1 MQISDNTMMLSVGI
15 FTVLLVSIIILTSNT
30 ALATTGIIIPL
41 YVDPGKEWRSIVQAK
56 NSHPEVPILV
66 IVNCCNGP
74 GSSQD
79 SNYVTGIQNLQAAD
93 ISVLGY
99 VHTNF
104 TARSSADVM
113 AEIDRYKEW
122 YSVNGIFFDQMSNIV
137 GNEGYYSILDDYSK
151 SQGLGLTVGNAGID
165 IPLGYFDAVD
175 IVMVHDNFGLPDS
188 MTVERWATNYDR
200 SNISMVSYGV
210 YPPSQTFVRDASEHI
225 GYIYMT
231 DDILPN
237 PWNSLP
243 TYFRG
248 LVAML
253 DKI

>member
-1 MQISDNTMMLSVGI
+1 MMLSIGI
-15 FTVLLVSIIILTSNT
+15 FIVLLVSIIILTSNT

-66 IVNCCNGP
+66 VINPHNGP
-74 GSSQD
+74 GPSQEIE
-79 SNYVTGIQNLQAAD
+79 YAKGISFLQSAD

-104 TARSSADVM
+104 AARSSADVM

-137 GNEGYYSILDDYSK
+137 GNEGYYNILDDYSK

-165 IPLGYFDAVD
+165 IPVGYFDAVD
-175 IVMVHDNFGLPDS
+175 IVMLHDNFGLPDS

-200 SNISMVSYGV
+200 SNISIVSYGV
-210 YPPSQTFVRDASEHI
+210 YPPNQAFVRDASEHI

-231 DDILPN
+231 DDVLPN
-237 PWNSLP
+237 PWDSLP